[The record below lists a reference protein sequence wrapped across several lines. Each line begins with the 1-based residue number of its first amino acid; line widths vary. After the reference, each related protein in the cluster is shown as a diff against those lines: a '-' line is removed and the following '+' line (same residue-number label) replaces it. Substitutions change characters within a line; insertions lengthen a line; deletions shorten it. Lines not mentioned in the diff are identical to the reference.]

1 MIDAFERPGKR
12 ETESWGVFLFSVFVT
27 LTTQTGVTQRWRKF
41 REKGYG
47 VKKEQAKTTI

>member
-27 LTTQTGVTQRWRKF
+27 LTTQSNRW
-41 REKGYG
+41 EEL
-47 VKKEQAKTTI
+47 KKRGLS